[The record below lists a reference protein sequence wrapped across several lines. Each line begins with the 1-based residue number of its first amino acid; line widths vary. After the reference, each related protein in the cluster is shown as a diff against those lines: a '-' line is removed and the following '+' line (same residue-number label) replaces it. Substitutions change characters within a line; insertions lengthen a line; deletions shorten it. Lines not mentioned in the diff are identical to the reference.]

1 MFIWAQSWLMLV
13 IHTLR
18 STLGEDSV
26 VVISLNQGGS
36 NTIPA
41 LRRFLWAGALTV
53 ACLITMSI
61 PAQATEPRTVAVG
74 GHGEASAVPDLA
86 VVSIG
91 VEVRKPTAAEA
102 VEAHAITA
110 GALLDA
116 VRGQGVSD
124 RDIRTESMWLN
135 PVYEFDQSGDSHLA
149 GFQAGQAFS
158 VKVRDVTTTGK
169 VLRAAVDAV
178 GDAGRIN
185 GVAFDI
191 EDRAALRHRARAAAF
206 NDARAKAAQYAQLS
220 GQRLGD
226 LLSVN
231 EAASSGAA
239 PIPVLSSQAADG
251 VSVPVAPGEI
261 TEEID
266 VVVVYQLR

>member
-1 MFIWAQSWLMLV
+1 M
-13 IHTLR
+13 
-18 STLGEDSV
+18 
-26 VVISLNQGGS
+26 VISLDQGSGS
-36 NTIPA
+36 HIPS
-41 LRRFLWAGALTV
+41 LRRFLWASALAV
-53 ACLITMSI
+53 ACLITIAI
-61 PAQATEPRTVAVG
+61 PAQATESGTVAVG

-86 VVSIG
+86 VISVG

-102 VEAHAITA
+102 VEAHATSA
-110 GALLDA
+110 RALLDSVHA
-116 VRGQGVSD
+116 QGVSD
-124 RDIRTESMWLN
+124 RDIRTENMWLN
-135 PVYEFDQSGDSHLA
+135 PVYEYDESGNSHLA

-158 VKVRDVTTTGK
+158 VKVRDVTKTGK

-185 GVAFDI
+185 GVSFDV

-206 NDARAKAAQYAQLS
+206 KDARAKAAQYAQLS

-239 PIPVLSSQAADG
+239 PIPMLSSQDADG
-251 VSVPVAPGEI
+251 VPVPVALGEI
-261 TEEID
+261 REEID
-266 VVVVYQLR
+266 VVVVYQMR